1 MKIVDITI
9 VGTSACNYG
18 PGGWASILRHGE
30 NASERVGGSQHTT
43 KRRMELQGVI
53 ESLQALREPCQVLL
67 SSDSEHLLNGIRFR
81 PDEWRLAEY
90 TQRFKRVPDR
100 RPDGDLWL
108 KLDLIADRHLI
119 QRQYLTG
126 TFFHPDKAR
135 CDELAQS
142 QAMLNVNV
150 PSAPSLNQQDRYDK
164 RTIRQVL
171 DEATA
176 NDYEIEFENPK
187 RADPEPAD
195 PSRDM
200 RWLRTLTRNSK
211 APHKCHV

>member
-1 MKIVDITI
+1 MKIVNITI
-9 VGTSACNYG
+9 VGTCTRYNG
-18 PGGWASILRHGE
+18 PGGWACILRYGE
-30 NASERVGGSQHTT
+30 NASERVGGSKHTT
-43 KRRMELQGVI
+43 KRQMELQAVI
-53 ESLQALREPCQVLL
+53 ESLQALREPCHILL
-67 SSDSEHLLNGIRFR
+67 NSDNENLLNGIPYR

-90 TQRFKRVPDR
+90 AQQFKRIPDR

-135 CDELAQS
+135 CDELAQT
-142 QAMLNVNV
+142 QAKLNVDV
-150 PSAPSLNQQDRYDK
+150 PSGPSLNQQDRYDK

-171 DEATA
+171 DEAMA
-176 NDYEIEFENPK
+176 NDYEIEFESPK

-200 RWLRTLTRNSK
+200 RWLRTFTRNSK
-211 APHKCHV
+211 AQHKCHV

>member
-1 MKIVDITI
+1 MKIVNITI
-9 VGTSACNYG
+9 VGTGACNYG

-30 NASERVGGSQHTT
+30 NASERVGGSKHTT
-43 KRRMELQGVI
+43 KPRVELQAVI

-67 SSDSEHLLNGIRFR
+67 NSDNEYLLNGIPYR

-90 TQRFKRVPDR
+90 AQQFKRIPDR

-108 KLDLIADRHLI
+108 KLDLIADKHLI

-135 CDELAQS
+135 CDELAQI
-142 QAMLNVNV
+142 QAKLNVDV
-150 PSAPSLNQQDRYDK
+150 PSGPSLNQQDRADK

-176 NDYEIEFENPK
+176 NDYEIEFESSK
-187 RADPEPAD
+187 RADTEPAD
-195 PSRDM
+195 PFRGISR
-200 RWLRTLTRNSK
+200 RRALTRNSK
-211 APHKCHV
+211 AQHKCHV